1 MIFTDGQLTQET
13 NRLYDKLKHTHWSRE
28 DAALIAPMTLEIATL
43 KKEQN
48 AIILAHSYQTPDIMY
63 GVADFLGDSYML
75 SKIASEHP
83 AEKIIFCSVHFMGET
98 AKILS
103 PEKVVLVPAVAGC
116 SLAESIT
123 VEDVRKL
130 RKQHPDAGVVCYV
143 NTSAAVKAESDVCCT
158 SANVVNVIDAMPQ
171 DEVIFIPDKLM
182 GQNVQK
188 LTKKKLILWHGTCIV
203 HEMFTVDTIK
213 EIRMQHPGVKILA
226 HTECNSSVV
235 DAVDM
240 AGSTSDMLRYI
251 ASSDADEIML
261 VTECGI
267 TDRVKTEFEN
277 KHIVGACS
285 LCPYMKKIMLRDILV
300 ALKNPRPDQII
311 EIPEDIRLKAKQSLD
326 RMLDIVP
333 KNK

>member
-1 MIFTDGQLTQET
+1 MTYTDEQLKQET
-13 NRLYDKLKHTHWSRE
+13 ERLYEKLKHTEWSR
-28 DAALIAPMTLEIATL
+28 DDVDVIAPMTLEINIR

-63 GVADFLGDSYML
+63 GVADFLGDSYSL
-75 SKIASEHP
+75 SKIAAEHP
-83 AEKIIFCSVHFMGET
+83 ADKIIFCSVHFMGET

-103 PEKVVLVPAVAGC
+103 PEKDVLVPAMAGC

-123 VEDVRKL
+123 AEDVREL
-130 RKQHPDAGVVCYV
+130 RTQHPNAGVVCYV
-143 NTSAAVKAESDVCCT
+143 NTSAAVKAECDVCCT
-158 SANVVNVIDAMPQ
+158 SANVVDVIDAMPQ
-171 DEVIFIPDKLM
+171 DEVIFVPDKLM
-182 GQNVQK
+182 GENVQK
-188 LTKKKLILWHGTCIV
+188 LTKKKLILWDGTCIV
-203 HEMFTVDTIK
+203 HELFTVDTIK
-213 EIRMQHPGVKILA
+213 EIRAQHPGVKILA

-251 ASSDADEIML
+251 ASSDAQDIML

-267 TDRVKTEFEN
+267 TDRVKTEFVD

-311 EIPEDIRLKAKQSLD
+311 EIPEDIRIKAKQSLD
-326 RMLDIVP
+326 RMLEIVP
-333 KNK
+333 KK

>member
-277 KHIVGACS
+277 KHIVGTCS

-300 ALKNPRPDQII
+300 ALKDPRPDQII